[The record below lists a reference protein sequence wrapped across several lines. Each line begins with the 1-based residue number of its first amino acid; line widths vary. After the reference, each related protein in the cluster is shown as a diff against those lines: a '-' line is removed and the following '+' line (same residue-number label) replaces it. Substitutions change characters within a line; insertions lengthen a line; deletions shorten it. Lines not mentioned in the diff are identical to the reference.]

1 MVHAF
6 VRKSS
11 VRIDQVLSVAIPDD
25 VDVND
30 AQSLGTL
37 IRSALHEAGI
47 GTKRALVD
55 IPRHQANL
63 YPLKLPRAAFE
74 DLVQMVALQIPKEL
88 PFSVDQAAI
97 DFAAPPET
105 GEGETCDVL
114 VAAVLKDTLAF
125 YRRVFEHAGLKL
137 ERVGLRPYASHVAVN
152 ALLEATPHRHVLFV
166 DVGPTATEIDVLR
179 DKRLVFSR
187 AANVEVPAESDSV
200 SLHVKPR
207 EETKVP
213 ESAEADDAAALKL
226 DLSGGGGDS
235 LGTDAVVNELLIEV
249 TRSIEAYRVTEAGAE
264 MDHAVVGGSCDIEEL
279 LAEAIQKRFNITAQP
294 YNPASCFGWEADRG
308 AAAGAFA
315 ATIGLVLS
323 QVQARSEQ
331 FDFLHPKRVETR
343 AERGIKRAPIAAT
356 IVVLFLVAAV
366 VGWVRGVK
374 PQYETRAFLKGEIR
388 DIKKKLDSHNAFAKL
403 VAVAEDF
410 EKDQIIW
417 LDVLRDVV
425 ATLPPHTEFVLK
437 DIDVS
442 EKGRRIKMGFRAI
455 DAEVASKLVQDLEA
469 LRRPDGQ
476 TGLFKAKLGTTSASG
491 TGFYPHEGTLEV
503 SVSGPAE
510 ARRRGRARDRRKG

>member
-1 MVHAF
+1 MIERPILSIDWDVRTLRMVHAF

-37 IRSALHEAGI
+37 IRSALHKAGI

-63 YPLKLPRAAFE
+63 YPLKLPRAGLE

-88 PFSVDQAAI
+88 PFAVDQAAI

-105 GEGETCDVL
+105 GAESCDVL

-137 ERVGLRPYASHVAVN
+137 ERVGLRPHASHVAVN

-187 AANVEVPAESDSV
+187 AANVDVPAESDSV

-207 EETKVP
+207 KETETP
-213 ESAEADDAAALKL
+213 ESDEADDTAALKL
-226 DLSGGGGDS
+226 NLSGGGSDS
-235 LGTDAVVNELLIEV
+235 LGTDAVMAELLIEI

-279 LAEAIQKRFNITAQP
+279 LA
-294 YNPASCFGWEADRG
+294 D
-308 AAAGAFA
+308 
-315 ATIGLVLS
+315 
-323 QVQARSEQ
+323 
-331 FDFLHPKRVETR
+331 
-343 AERGIKRAPIAAT
+343 
-356 IVVLFLVAAV
+356 
-366 VGWVRGVK
+366 
-374 PQYETRAFLKGEIR
+374 
-388 DIKKKLDSHNAFAKL
+388 
-403 VAVAEDF
+403 
-410 EKDQIIW
+410 
-417 LDVLRDVV
+417 
-425 ATLPPHTEFVLK
+425 
-437 DIDVS
+437 
-442 EKGRRIKMGFRAI
+442 
-455 DAEVASKLVQDLEA
+455 
-469 LRRPDGQ
+469 
-476 TGLFKAKLGTTSASG
+476 
-491 TGFYPHEGTLEV
+491 
-503 SVSGPAE
+503 
-510 ARRRGRARDRRKG
+510 